1 MISYGT
7 CSSGM
12 TFEKF
17 CQKNLQTL
25 LKFQKSHPA
34 TKCSIQNHYRADFGD
49 TLQDKYSQTSILS
62 ADFGDTLQDKYS
74 QTSILSAD
82 FGDTLQDKFNKQD
95 KYSQTSIPS
104 ADFGD
109 TSQENTCLDFTDF
122 KDTLQDKYSTSIPSR
137 LQTLN
142 YFWFLNVFENPMKN
156 LEKSVL

>member
-1 MISYGT
+1 MTIYMYIYINVHIYMYIFIYTYMSIYTHTQAHHFRTIYTSYGHFLTFCCQRNSQTLVRFLKSHSIVISYGT

-49 TLQDKYSQTSILS
+49 TLQDK
-62 ADFGDTLQDKYS
+62 
-74 QTSILSAD
+74 
-82 FGDTLQDKFNKQD
+82 FNKQD

-109 TSQENTCLDFTDF
+109 TSQENTCLDF
-122 KDTLQDKYSTSIPSR
+122 KDTLQDK
-137 LQTLN
+137 
-142 YFWFLNVFENPMKN
+142 K
-156 LEKSVL
+156 